1 MSWPSVMVVRLRNTD
16 MSTTTQQTKGR
27 QYIVA
32 LTRHARTWD
41 AAAFLLG
48 AAGAAFIIRGA
59 GGNPHAISPEDGPW
73 PRRFVFAER
82 QRTKSRP

>member
-16 MSTTTQQTKGR
+16 MSTTTQHPRGR

-48 AAGAAFIIRGA
+48 PPALPLSFVAPAATHILYRLRMDRGSVVL
-59 GGNPHAISPEDGPW
+59 PSPGDRG
-73 PRRFVFAER
+73 
-82 QRTKSRP
+82 

>member
-48 AAGAAFIIRGA
+48 PSALPLSFAAPAATHMQYRLRMDRGSA
-59 GGNPHAISPEDGPW
+59 VLSSPSDRG
-73 PRRFVFAER
+73 
-82 QRTKSRP
+82 

>member
-16 MSTTTQQTKGR
+16 MSTTTQHSRGR

-32 LTRHARTWD
+32 LTPHARTWD

-48 AAGAAFIIRGA
+48 PPAL
-59 GGNPHAISPEDGPW
+59 P
-73 PRRFVFAER
+73 
-82 QRTKSRP
+82 